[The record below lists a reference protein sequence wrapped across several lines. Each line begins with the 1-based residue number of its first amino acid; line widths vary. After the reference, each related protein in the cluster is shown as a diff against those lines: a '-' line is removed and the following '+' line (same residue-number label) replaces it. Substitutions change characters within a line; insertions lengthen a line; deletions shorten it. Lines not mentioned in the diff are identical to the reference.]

1 MPAAAG
7 LDTAGML
14 GAAAAGDLDV
24 LVLLGADLLSD
35 FPMAARCSGPRI
47 GGHRD
52 RHRSLPVRRPWPCRC
67 RLARRHGTGD
77 GTFTNLEVGLR
88 LRAEG
93 HPARHRRA
101 DWMSASNSQPAS
113 AQISASIRQRRSG
126 PNSPRFSAVHAPPEE
141 ALAVLEEGVLL
152 AGSSLDGPVASTA
165 LAPANDAY
173 SLRLV
178 AGRRMY
184 DAGTMVQASPS
195 SAGLAATATVRLN
208 PVDFDKLG
216 IEAGTDVKVVSG
228 QGELRAP
235 LAVDPGVPAGSAV
248 VPANAPGNGANILID
263 ASAPVTDVRVERA

>member
-1 MPAAAG
+1 MIATELAAR
-7 LDTAGML
+7 
-14 GAAAAGDLDV
+14 
-24 LVLLGADLLSD
+24 LGADL
-35 FPMAARCSGPRI
+35 
-47 GGHRD
+47 
-52 RHRSLPVRRPWPCRC
+52 
-67 RLARRHGTGD
+67 
-77 GTFTNLEVGLR
+77 GLDSPETI
-88 LRAEG
+88 RAEL
-93 HPARHRRA
+93 AA
-101 DWMSASNSQPAS
+101 V
-113 AQISASIRQRRSG
+113 
-126 PNSPRFSAVHAPPEE
+126 SAVHAPLTEE
-141 ALAVLEEGVLL
+141 ALAASPVEGVLL